1 MKKILALTLTGM
13 LLVSGSAIAVG
24 ASADTSPAPA
34 AQAEVTPTAQNKLY
48 LVPGTYVS
56 GGGRIENTVP
66 SGARK
71 LTGDECDEVFTENA
85 YICELAEGAALP
97 VPASSRTDKDGNAY
111 AFNGW
116 WTIVDATVTY
126 FDKVPALTETTFLYA
141 DWRAD
146 LSQRKDPVIPDSGVE
161 IEPNHYMTVKRAA
174 TGDTE
179 KITLRKAFT
188 NMTSAE
194 NLGYQFAVELVA
206 EGFELS
212 PGDVITVY
220 TTGLTNDEK
229 AVITPILDA
238 NEQRE
243 IQLEASGDDSND
255 TNDYLTAD
263 AGSKRR
269 APVITYIGEETGT
282 FNIYIKYFS
291 KGSTMAVYMEPP
303 KA

>member
-13 LLVSGSAIAVG
+13 LALGGGGAVI
-24 ASADTSPAPA
+24 ASAQPAPENLPA
-34 AQAEVTPTAQNKLY
+34 TQESVAEKGKLY
-48 LVPGTYVS
+48 LVPGTYIADGIKV
-56 GGGRIENTVP
+56 ENTVD
-66 SGARK
+66 GAQK
-71 LTGDECDEVFTENA
+71 LAAEECDAIFTENA
-85 YICELAEGAALP
+85 YVCTLAEGAALP
-97 VPASSRTDKDGNAY
+97 APASERVDKDGNAF

-116 WTIVDATVTY
+116 WTISDATVTY
-126 FDKVPALTETTFLYA
+126 FDKVPALTENTFLYA

-146 LSQRKDPVIPDSGVE
+146 LSQRKDPIIPDPGVV
-161 IEPNHYMTVKRAA
+161 IEPNHYMNIKRAA
-174 TGDTE
+174 TGETE
-179 KITLRKAFT
+179 KIVLRKAFT

-206 EGFELS
+206 EGLQLS
-212 PGDVITVY
+212 PGDTISVY

-238 NEQRE
+238 NEQRD
-243 IQLEASGDDSND
+243 IQLEASGDGSND

-291 KGSTMAVYMEPP
+291 KGSTMTVYMEPP